1 MQRKPPPKVL
11 DADERKRNQARAV
24 RVEQYTALYLMRQL
38 QACTD
43 EFDAMPAI
51 DWMNLD
57 DREFVKLTEQQQQ
70 RLPKAN
76 QVLRV
81 LLQNKTAT
89 DVQMQRALTAEQ
101 HTQYKNSFD
110 FAVSHAEDEWDNRP
124 QELDEYLRLLKLGDL
139 LSGLSERI
147 SARARLSAK
156 GIRYNSRGQTT
167 STSVWHKA
175 EKHYEEA
182 LMYLR
187 GECENTVA
195 ATQLQKWF
203 DRPLDFD
210 PNTGTLSA
218 DAVGVPRL
226 RGSLSH
232 NCLDKTRN
240 IWGSAKRK
248 YYRQRESITE
258 SVYAMLFNDDAENEE
273 KNVVVSK
280 KLQEL
285 LREIHPERD
294 WE

>member
-1 MQRKPPPKVL
+1 MQRKRPAKVQ
-11 DADERKRNQARAV
+11 DADERKRNAERAV
-24 RVEQYTALYLMRQL
+24 RVEQYTALFLMRQL
-38 QACTD
+38 QSCTE
-43 EFDAMPAI
+43 EFDAMTAI
-51 DWMNLD
+51 EFMNLD
-57 DREFVKLTEQQQQ
+57 DREFVILTEQQQQ

-89 DVQMQRALTAEQ
+89 DAEMQRALTADEY
-101 HTQYKNSFD
+101 TQYKNSFD

-124 QELDEYLRLLKLGDL
+124 NEIDEYLRLLKLGDMF
-139 LSGLSERI
+139 SGLSELI
-147 SARARLSAK
+147 SARARNSVK

-167 STSVWHKA
+167 ATSVWHKA
-175 EKHYEEA
+175 EKNYEEA

-187 GECENTVA
+187 GECENPVA
-195 ATQLQKWF
+195 AAQLQQWF
-203 DRPLDFD
+203 DRPLDFN
-210 PNTGTLSA
+210 PNTSTLSA

-240 IWGSAKRK
+240 IWGAAKRK

-258 SVYAMLFNDDAENEE
+258 SVYVMLFNDDDENAE
-273 KNVVVSK
+273 KNAVVSK